1 VKRSIASGRDS
12 ALAAANKGKM
22 NNYASVAPPLRWT
35 RRPGV
40 WTKRHNRTSEIKGEQ
55 MCSFD
60 DPPFLASAGMARRIV
75 KYRHAQDVYFQG
87 DLAETIFYI
96 QEGSIKLSVVNGLG
110 KEGIVAVLGIGAF
123 FGEGCLAGQNVRMAT
138 ATTITSA
145 TLVVIE
151 KHEMSRVLHAE
162 RKLSDCFL
170 SHMLTRNI
178 RMEEDLID
186 QLCNSSE
193 KRLARTLVL
202 LTQYGEK
209 TDSHEV
215 NAPISQETLANMV
228 GTTRSRINLF
238 MNKFRKMGL
247 IKYDRQGI
255 QINPSLMGAML
266 HG

>member
-1 VKRSIASGRDS
+1 MNRSIASGRGS
-12 ALAAANKGKM
+12 ALSVPNKRNM

-40 WTKRHNRTSEIKGEQ
+40 WMRRHNTNSEIIGEP

-60 DPPFLASAGMARRIV
+60 PQFLASAGMARRIV
-75 KYRHAQDVYFQG
+75 KYRHAQKVYFQG

-96 QEGSIKLSVVNGLG
+96 QEGSIKLSVVNALG
-110 KEGIVAVLGIGAF
+110 KEGILAVLGSGDF

-145 TLVVIE
+145 TLLVIE

-162 RKLSDCFL
+162 RKLSDYFL
-170 SHMLTRNI
+170 SRMLTRSI
-178 RMEEDLID
+178 CIEEDLIN
-186 QLCNSSE
+186 QLFNSGE
-193 KRLARTLVL
+193 KRLARTLVM
-202 LTQYGEK
+202 LTQNGGQAN
-209 TDSHEV
+209 SHEV
-215 NAPISQETLANMV
+215 NAAISQETLANIV
-228 GTTRSRINLF
+228 GTTRSRVNLF

-247 IKYDRQGI
+247 VKYDRQGI

>member
-1 VKRSIASGRDS
+1 VLTI
-12 ALAAANKGKM
+12 ANKRNM

-35 RRPGV
+35 GRPGV
-40 WTKRHNRTSEIKGEQ
+40 WTERHNRNSEIKSEP

-60 DPPFLASAGMARRIV
+60 DPQFLASADMTRRIV
-75 KYRHAQDVYFQG
+75 KYRHAQEVYLQG

-96 QEGSIKLSVVNGLG
+96 QGGSIKLSVVNDLG
-110 KEGIVAVLGIGAF
+110 KEGIVAVLGIGDF

-145 TLVVIE
+145 TLLVIE
-151 KHEMSRVLHAE
+151 KHEMSRILHAE
-162 RKLSDCFL
+162 RELADCFL
-170 SHMLTRNI
+170 SHVLTRNI
-178 RMEEDLID
+178 RIEEDLID
-186 QLCNSSE
+186 QLFNSSE

-209 TDSHEV
+209 TNSHEV
-215 NAPISQETLANMV
+215 NAAISQETLANIV
-228 GTTRSRINLF
+228 GTTRSRVNLF

-247 IKYDRQGI
+247 VKYDRQGI